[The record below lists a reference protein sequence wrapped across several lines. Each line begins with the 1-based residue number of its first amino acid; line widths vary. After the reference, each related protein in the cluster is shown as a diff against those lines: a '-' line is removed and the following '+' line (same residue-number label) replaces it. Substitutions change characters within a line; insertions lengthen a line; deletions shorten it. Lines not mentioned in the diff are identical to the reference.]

1 MSDEA
6 FHEIQL
12 NGKQLVFLFMAGTVV
27 AVVIFLCG
35 VMVGRGVE
43 PARTAASTPSTPGV
57 VIDPTAPEPVAV
69 AGSSSNAP
77 LTAQET
83 LTYAERLESPARAEE
98 SLRPAVE
105 TASLP
110 QPVAEPVPQPPVTE
124 PVPAEPVAPA
134 PTPAVA
140 PVTAAPSRA
149 SFTEPAGTG
158 LVVQV
163 AASRSRAE
171 AETIARRLSEKGYPV
186 FITTNAGNFRVRV
199 GKYATAG
206 EAEAI
211 GARLE
216 REEQFRPWIT
226 R

>member
-1 MSDEA
+1 MSEPDV
-6 FHEIQL
+6 HEIQL
-12 NGKQLVFLFMAGTVV
+12 NGKQLVFMFGAAVV
-27 AVVIFLCG
+27 VSVVIFLCG

-43 PARTAASTPSTPGV
+43 PARVAASTPFNSDV
-57 VIDPTAPEPVAV
+57 VIDPTAPEPVA
-69 AGSSSNAP
+69 AANPSDNAP

-98 SLRPAVE
+98 TLRPTVE

-110 QPVAEPVPQPPVTE
+110 QPVAEPVPQPPVAE
-124 PVPAEPVAPA
+124 PVPPAPVAAAPASLAAPVAAAA
-134 PTPAVA
+134 PTG
-140 PVTAAPSRA
+140 
-149 SFTEPAGTG
+149 SFAEPAGNG

-171 AETIARRLSEKGYPV
+171 AETIARRLSAKGYPV

-199 GKYATAG
+199 GKYASAR

-216 REEQFRPWIT
+216 REEQFKPWIT